1 MAIQGKKGETSFS
14 MCRHCG
20 VRRND
25 VWLEKI
31 CFIFWRN
38 AISFSYEFL
47 CSYFSFSFFSTPFHS
62 FLLAHSDTIPVPIPA
77 HTCIHPHMLTHK
89 HTSTCIAPWEIL
101 SIRKKRVINLDFPL
115 SLVFNSKCFKC
126 FISFFCFFL
135 FFSYIPLM
143 WPPYLYN
150 NLDRVK
156 LSSGVF
162 KYFR

>member
-1 MAIQGKKGETSFS
+1 MIRKN
-14 MCRHCG
+14 MLHL
-20 VRRND
+20 
-25 VWLEKI
+25 LEKCNLLFLWVFMLLFFFLI
-31 CFIFWRN
+31 LFYSFPLFPLSTFW
-38 AISFSYEFL
+38 YHP
-47 CSYFSFSFFSTPFHS
+47 CPHPCTYMHTPSH
-62 FLLAHSDTIPVPIPA
+62 A
-77 HTCIHPHMLTHK
+77 HTHT